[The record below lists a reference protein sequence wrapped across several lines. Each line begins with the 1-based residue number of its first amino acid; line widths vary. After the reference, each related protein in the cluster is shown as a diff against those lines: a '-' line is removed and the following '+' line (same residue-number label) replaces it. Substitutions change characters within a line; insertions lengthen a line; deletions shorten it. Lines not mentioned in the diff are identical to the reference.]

1 MGGFE
6 CSTHVRRDGRRLDLI
21 ASTRHDRFAAEDYA
35 RLARAGILAAR
46 DGVRWHLVD
55 RGTRR
60 YDWAPVRPLVAGAR
74 RAGVEVVWDLLHF
87 GWPDGVDPFT
97 DEFVERF
104 AAYAHAFAVFW
115 TREGEGRLF
124 VTPVNEISFLSFAG
138 GEKGFFNPFATRRG
152 DELKEQLV
160 RAAIAAC
167 REIRAVVRSSR
178 FVHSDPII
186 NIIANP
192 TRPED
197 RMQAERYRLSQYAAW
212 DMIAGRLRPEL
223 GGRPEYL
230 DVVGADYYV
239 HNQWIHRGKMLPPS
253 HPQHLP
259 LRYML
264 RELYNR
270 YRRPVIIA
278 ETGIE
283 ADARADWLRYI
294 SREALGARALG
305 AQLEAVCLYPIV
317 DHPGWEDD
325 RHCPNGL
332 WGYADRS
339 GNRPIDAAFAEEL
352 VRQQRAFAAG
362 PAAAERIAAVGESL
376 APEEQEALDRAAR
389 VIDEETER
397 SREGARSRGR

>member
-1 MGGFE
+1 M
-6 CSTHVRRDGRRLDLI
+6 
-21 ASTRHDRFAAEDYA
+21 
-35 RLARAGILAAR
+35 
-46 DGVRWHLVD
+46 
-55 RGTRR
+55 
-60 YDWAPVRPLVAGAR
+60 
-74 RAGVEVVWDLLHF
+74 
-87 GWPDGVDPFT
+87 
-97 DEFVERF
+97 
-104 AAYAHAFAVFW
+104 W
-115 TREGEGRLF
+115 TREGEGRLI
-124 VTPVNEISFLSFAG
+124 VTPVNEISFLAFAG

-167 REIRAVVRSSR
+167 REIRGVVRDAR

-197 RMQAERYRLSQYAAW
+197 RMQAEAYRLSQYAAW

-270 YRRPVIIA
+270 YRRPVIVA

-283 ADARADWLRYI
+283 ADARPDWLRYI
-294 SREALGARALG
+294 AREALGARALG
-305 AQLEAVCLYPIV
+305 VQLEAVCLYPIV

-332 WGYADRS
+332 WGYADDAGR
-339 GNRPIDAAFAEEL
+339 RPIDEPFAAEL
-352 VRQQRAFAAG
+352 ARQQEAFAAG
-362 PAAAERIAAVGESL
+362 V
-376 APEEQEALDRAAR
+376 APEARAPRMGEGLGPDERAALDRAAR
-389 VIDEETER
+389 VIDEETEK
-397 SREGARSRGR
+397 SREGGRRARR